1 MNISDKFVNIMK
13 LDMLKT
19 NEKRGTDDV
28 IRKIFMIDRTS
39 IYPTLNK

>member
-19 NEKRGTDDV
+19 NEESGTDGV
-28 IRKIFMIDRTS
+28 IRKFVRNHRTS
-39 IYPTLNK
+39 IYPTLNN